1 MFDGLQYLVSL
12 ERPWTELLRDVFD
25 ILIVAFMA
33 YRVLLV
39 MKGTRA
45 MQVGLGFGLFGVLY
59 VVAKYAQLATLM
71 SVLSWLASSAI
82 LIVVV
87 VFQNDIRRALIR
99 VGSKAWLRR
108 GQDAQERLIDDVVS
122 AATDLARHRTGALV
136 CIERD
141 ANVAEFVKNDGIE
154 LDSVVTRELL
164 VALFL
169 PEEKNKLHDGAVL
182 IRNLR
187 IARAGLFFPMPEST
201 RVPDPSWGSRHR
213 AAIGITEETDALVV
227 VVSEE
232 TGRISLFYNQ
242 NHVLNLNG
250 PQLRDTLIRL
260 IKNESDQK
268 QQSAVKR
275 VTLGLATL
283 ASRAAREV
291 QQKAEETD
299 DDAPPSSEKRDAPKT
314 PAPKSAVKNTAKPAT
329 KTAASKT
336 SSAKTTTKPPAGKTS
351 ASQAPAPK
359 TKAKAKG
366 EGRSERKSEAPPAV
380 EKKRSGRFT
389 ALPRQEEEDVP
400 PSTAISV
407 PMPSGKNKLPVEDEE
422 SVDTADETP
431 TTTAP
436 ASVSKP
442 MAKAELPTTSMPP
455 NQISGE
461 DT

>member
-1 MFDGLQYLVSL
+1 MFDGLQYLISL
-12 ERPWTELLRDVFD
+12 DRPWTELLRDIAD

-108 GQDAQERLIDDVVS
+108 GQDAQERLIDDVVA

-250 PQLRDTLIRL
+250 PQLRETLIRL
-260 IKNESDQK
+260 IKNEADQK

-275 VTLGLATL
+275 VTLGLVTM
-283 ASRAAREV
+283 ASRVARDA
-291 QQKAEETD
+291 QRKAD
-299 DDAPPSSEKRDAPKT
+299 DKDEAPPSSERRGPSKT
-314 PAPKSAVKNTAKPAT
+314 PAPKSAVKTTAKPASKASVT
-329 KTAASKT
+329 KT
-336 SSAKTTTKPPAGKTS
+336 PP
-351 ASQAPAPK
+351 PK
-359 TKAKAKG
+359 TKLKPKTEG
-366 EGRSERKSEAPPAV
+366 GRSERKSEAPPAV

-389 ALPRQEEEDVP
+389 ALPRQNDEDPP

-407 PMPSGKNKLPVEDEE
+407 PMPSAKTKITVDDEE
-422 SVDTADETP
+422 SVDAPDETP

-442 MAKAELPTTSMPP
+442 MAKAELPPSSMPP

>member
-1 MFDGLQYLVSL
+1 MFDGLQYLISL
-12 ERPWTELLRDVFD
+12 DRPWTELLRDVAD

-250 PQLRDTLIRL
+250 PQLRETLIRL
-260 IKNESDQK
+260 IKNEADQK

-275 VTLGLATL
+275 VTLGLVTM
-283 ASRAAREV
+283 ASRAAREA
-291 QQKAEETD
+291 QRKERK
-299 DDAPPSSEKRDAPKT
+299 DDAPPSSERRSQSKTPPPKTTTKPASKTSVAKTSVAKT
-314 PAPKSAVKNTAKPAT
+314 PAPKTKLKP
-329 KTAASKT
+329 
-336 SSAKTTTKPPAGKTS
+336 
-351 ASQAPAPK
+351 
-359 TKAKAKG
+359 KG

-389 ALPRQEEEDVP
+389 ALPRQTDEDPP

-407 PMPSGKNKLPVEDEE
+407 PMPSAKTKITVDDEE
-422 SVDTADETP
+422 SVDAPDETP

-442 MAKAELPTTSMPP
+442 MAKAELPPTSMPP